1 MGVSLLIRHE
11 DNPMKRIALA
21 LIASAAF
28 TLPANAQ
35 SFNGLSSFQHWNLNT
50 MTSDE
55 QARINNGV
63 RNGSLTQNEASKLQA
78 QLNRV
83 NELKR
88 RLSTN
93 GLTYA
98 ERQKIDNE
106 LDRLAE
112 RIFRESSDNQRANW
126 LGSQPQSWTSNFFS
140 KPLFNGSRNIN
151 TADEQARI
159 SAGLRNGNLTRAEA
173 ARLQE
178 KLNEIISLKNRL
190 SRGGLT
196 AAERSRIDARLDAL
210 SGEIRAQ
217 STDNQVAGR
226 NRYEEG
232 YRNDY
237 KRDRFSYRN
246 NQDRNDR
253 WR

>member
-1 MGVSLLIRHE
+1 
-11 DNPMKRIALA
+11 MKRIALA

-35 SFNGLSSFQHWNLNT
+35 SFNGLPSFQHWNLNT
-50 MTSDE
+50 MTTDE
-55 QARINNGV
+55 QARINAGV
-63 RNGSLTQNEASKLQA
+63 RNGSLTRNEASKLQA

-83 NELKR
+83 NDLKR
-88 RLSTN
+88 RLSAN

-106 LDRLAE
+106 LDKVAE
-112 RIFRESSDNQRANW
+112 KIFRESNDNQRANW
-126 LGSQPQSWTSNFFS
+126 LGSQPQGWTSNFFS
-140 KPLFNGSRNIN
+140 KPIFNGGYNIN
-151 TADEQARI
+151 TSDEQARI
-159 SAGLRNGNLTRAEA
+159 NAGLRNGSLTRAEA
-173 ARLQE
+173 ARLQT

-196 AAERSRIDARLDAL
+196 VAERNRIDARLDAL
-210 SGEIRAQ
+210 NAEIRAQ

-226 NRYEEG
+226 NG
-232 YRNDY
+232 YGKGHKHDFKNDY
-237 KRDRFSYRN
+237 KKDRFTYRN
-246 NQDRNDR
+246 NQDRNNR

>member
-1 MGVSLLIRHE
+1 
-11 DNPMKRIALA
+11 
-21 LIASAAF
+21 
-28 TLPANAQ
+28 
-35 SFNGLSSFQHWNLNT
+35 
-50 MTSDE
+50 MTTDE
-55 QARINNGV
+55 QARITAGV
-63 RNGSLTQNEASKLQA
+63 RNGSITQNEATKLQA

-83 NELKR
+83 NDLKR
-88 RLSTN
+88 RLSAN

-106 LDRLAE
+106 LDKVAE
-112 RIFRESSDNQRANW
+112 KIFRESNDNQRANW

-140 KPLFNGSRNIN
+140 KPLFSGNRNIN

-159 SAGLRNGNLTRAEA
+159 RAGLRNGSLTRAEA
-173 ARLQE
+173 ARLQT
-178 KLNEIISLKNRL
+178 KLNEIINLKNRL

-196 AAERSRIDARLDAL
+196 VAERSRIDARLDAL
-210 SGEIRAQ
+210 SAEIRAQ

-226 NRYEEG
+226 NGYNKN
-232 YRNDY
+232 YRNDH
-237 KRDRFSYRN
+237 KKDRYSYRN